1 MTTIHIVWTMVA
13 FLVFVGIVIWAYSS
27 KQKQRFN
34 EAARLP
40 LDDDD
45 PTDSKG

>member
-34 EAARLP
+34 EAAQLP

-45 PTDSKG
+45 STDSKG